1 MRRVMD
7 VFYVKDVVYFGGYW
21 EGGMEGDEKLLRRK
35 MMGIGIKMM
44 VVGMRGRDLENIEK
58 VRWYE
63 FVIEGK
69 SSKNLEW
76 FLVLCLGFIIRL
88 LMDL

>member
-21 EGGMEGDEKLLRRK
+21 EGGMEGDEKSLRRK
-35 MMGIGIKMM
+35 MMGICIKMM